1 MAENDEAMALA
12 TDVKGRGKL
21 RAHADA
27 GLFRSQLEKLYGLLV
42 DKRRELTIALEDLNR
57 QIVAKEDC
65 SLTDPVE
72 AASLREEAARAS
84 GIAAQH
90 EQTLVEIDDRVSRL
104 RDGRYG
110 LCERSGEPIGID
122 RLRLI
127 PWARTRAE
135 N

>member
-1 MAENDEAMALA
+1 MAENDEAMAA
-12 TDVKGRGKL
+12 AQGRKSGDKL

-27 GLFRSQLEKLYGLLV
+27 GLSEPQLEELHELLIEKQRELETVLEKL
-42 DKRRELTIALEDLNR
+42 NR
-57 QIVAKEDC
+57 KIVAKEDC
-65 SLTDPVE
+65 SLTDAAE

-90 EQTLVEIDDRVSRL
+90 EQTLVEIDDAVSRL

>member
-1 MAENDEAMALA
+1 MALA

-27 GLFRSQLEKLYGLLV
+27 GLSRRQLEELNRLLV
-42 DKRRELTIALEDLNR
+42 DKQRELTIALEDLNR
-57 QIVAKEDC
+57 KIVTKEDC
-65 SLTDPVE
+65 SLTDAVE
-72 AASLREEAARAS
+72 AASLREEAARAG
-84 GIAAQH
+84 GIAEQH